1 MTVKGLYRCATRAHC
16 VRATSTLE
24 LCIMPSWL
32 CLSPTGRGV
41 GGGLHAV
48 ARATCL
54 CLVPCVCNFYAQRTH
69 NVRTEYAPSTHRV
82 RTAYAPRTQC
92 VRGAYMPCDGSL
104 VAIIVCRQLVCTA
117 YAPRTHRVRTAYAP
131 RTHRVRTEYAP
142 RTQCVRVAHIRV
154 VGYEGGWVSGP
165 PPPCH
170 T

>member
-1 MTVKGLYRCATRAHC
+1 MCNSCALRTCHEHLG
-16 VRATSTLE
+16 TLHHA
-24 LCIMPSWL
+24 IMA
-32 CLSPTGRGV
+32 LSV
-41 GGGLHAV
+41 ANWEGGGGRLACSS
-48 ARATCL
+48 TCNL
-54 CLVPCVCNFYAQRTH
+54 FVPCALCMQLLRTTYAQRTH
-69 NVRTEYAPSTHRV
+69 RVRTAYAPSTHRV

-165 PPPCH
+165 PPPPLPLCS
-170 T
+170 

>member
-69 NVRTEYAPSTHRV
+69 RV

-131 RTHRVRTEYAP
+131 RTHRVRTAYAV
-142 RTQCVRVAHIRV
+142 RTWCVHAMRWQS
-154 VGYEGGWVSGP
+154 GGNYSV
-165 PPPCH
+165 
-170 T
+170 